1 MTPERFR
8 QVTGLFQAA
17 LERPAAERLTFVRN
31 ESADDDAL
39 RGEVCAMLAAH
50 EAAGVTDVPRISIP
64 TDDRGISPGDAV
76 GPYEIRGL
84 IAAGGMGRV
93 YRARDARLDRDV
105 AVKVLPSEYAED
117 LVRLRRFEQ
126 EARASGA
133 LTHPNLRHRLRRRH
147 RPAAARIW

>member
-8 QVTGLFQAA
+8 QVTELFQAA

-31 ESADDDAL
+31 ESADDDEL

-50 EAAGVTDVPRISIP
+50 DAAGVTDVPPISIP
-64 TDDRGISPGDAV
+64 SDDRGGSPGDAV

-93 YRARDARLDRDV
+93 YRARDARLHRDV
-105 AVKVLPSEYAED
+105 AVKGAAI
-117 LVRLRRFEQ
+117 RIRRG
-126 EARASGA
+126 S
-133 LTHPNLRHRLRRRH
+133 
-147 RPAAARIW
+147 RPAAAIRAGSSCVGRAHPSESLDSE